1 MMRCSAVPGCERFR
15 AVTDRVN
22 AVINGTDST
31 SYIEAT
37 YSDKHKTIWAKLS
50 GSPRSVSLLC
60 VNIRAVKLK
69 HSGPASKRLL
79 I

>member
-1 MMRCSAVPGCERFR
+1 MRCSAIPGCERFL
-15 AVTDRVN
+15 VVKDRVN
-22 AVINGTDST
+22 AVINGT
-31 SYIEAT
+31 
-37 YSDKHKTIWAKLS
+37 LS

-60 VNIRAVKLK
+60 INIRAVKLQ